1 MLTITIRQHKRGR
14 VYVGIG
20 KGCYVCRFD
29 FEAVEVSMVGG
40 ADGGAKGDEMEG

>member
-1 MLTITIRQHKRGR
+1 MQFWRVKRCR

-20 KGCYVCRFD
+20 WGCYVCRFD

-40 ADGGAKGDEMEG
+40 ADGRAKGDEMEG